1 MKLLSKFPPNIPAE
15 VAERHTMVSHKM
27 SAVEAWVLNTIN
39 ATLCQFDLGC
49 QIFTPNDE
57 LVDIESAELFYWVVK
72 KIHLSNLAK
81 FYENEFKHIPPSNSC
96 LQATIMRL
104 SKIIAE
110 DIEVSN
116 QNSSAF
122 LNGKHVD

>member
-1 MKLLSKFPPNIPAE
+1 MTHTVGFS

-81 FYENEFKHIPPSNSC
+81 FYDNEFKHIPSSNSC

-104 SKIIAE
+104 SKIIEA
-110 DIEVSN
+110 DIEVTD
-116 QNSSAF
+116 QHRTF
-122 LNGKHVD
+122 FPNGENAH

>member
-1 MKLLSKFPPNIPAE
+1 
-15 VAERHTMVSHKM
+15 MVSHKM

-81 FYENEFKHIPPSNSC
+81 FYENEYKHIPPSNSC

-104 SKIIAE
+104 SKYVCLLTSLLLLKSAGFRIIAE